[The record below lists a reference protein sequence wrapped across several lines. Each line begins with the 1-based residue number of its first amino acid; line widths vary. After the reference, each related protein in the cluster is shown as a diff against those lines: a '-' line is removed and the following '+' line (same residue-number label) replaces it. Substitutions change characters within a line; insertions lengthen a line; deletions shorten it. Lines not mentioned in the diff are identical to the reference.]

1 MYARAIVSGFAATVV
16 MLFAFLGAY
25 GLSAA
30 IAGIQLNQ
38 RRGASSLHEWFG
50 GLTNN
55 TLIDFS
61 RDNLYVALALF
72 LLGGIVWA
80 VVYGRFAEPR
90 LRGSPWRKGSA
101 FALFPWAL
109 SLIVFL
115 PLVGGGFFGLGLN
128 AGPLPILGN
137 LILHLVYGATLAIMY
152 GPFGD
157 TLMDD
162 TWEGEA
168 EALRQAE
175 TGAARGLIA
184 GLIVGIVVGAIGT
197 LLLSGESG
205 GAVLGSS
212 PLFFVLASAIF
223 GGTLGGL
230 VGSFAGL
237 PGASEPPKVDPPLGE
252 PLVEVK

>member
-25 GLSAA
+25 GMSVVISGVGLS
-30 IAGIQLNQ
+30 Q
-38 RRGASSLHEWFG
+38 RRGATAFQNWFH

-55 TLIDFS
+55 NLVDFS

-72 LLGGIVWA
+72 LFGGIAWA
-80 VVYGRFAEPR
+80 IVYARFAEPY
-90 LRGSPWRKGSA
+90 LRGSAWRKGIT

-109 SLIVFL
+109 SLIIFL
-115 PLVGGGFFGLGLN
+115 PLAGAGIFGLGLE

-137 LILHLVYGATLAIMY
+137 LILHLIYGATLGVVY

-168 EALRQAE
+168 AAMRRAE
-175 TGAARGLIA
+175 TGAARGLVI
-184 GLIVGIVVGAIGT
+184 GLIVGVVVGAIGAVVA
-197 LLLSGESG
+197 G
-205 GAVLGSS
+205 GGSAGTILGTS
-212 PLFFVLASAIF
+212 PLFFVIASAIF
-223 GGTLGGL
+223 GGTLGSL

-237 PGASEPPKVDPPLGE
+237 PGASEPEPPQAA
-252 PLVEVK
+252 PLS

>member
-25 GLSAA
+25 GMSAA
-30 IAGIQLNQ
+30 ISGVGLNQ
-38 RRGASSLHEWFG
+38 RRGASAFQNWFQ

-55 TLIDFS
+55 NLIDFS

-80 VVYGRFAEPR
+80 VVYARFAEPY
-90 LRGSPWRKGSA
+90 LRGPAWRKGIA
-101 FALFPWAL
+101 FSLFPWAL
-109 SLIVFL
+109 SLIIFL
-115 PLVGGGFFGLGLN
+115 PLVGGGFFGLALD

-137 LILHLVYGATLAIMY
+137 LILHLIYGATLGVVF

-168 EALRQAE
+168 EAMRRAE
-175 TGAARGLIA
+175 SGAARGLVI
-184 GLIVGIVVGAIGT
+184 GLIVGVIVGAVGAVVGGG
-197 LLLSGESG
+197 SG
-205 GAVLGSS
+205 ATVFGSS
-212 PLFFVLASAIF
+212 PLFFVIASAIF
-223 GGTLGGL
+223 GSTLGSL

-237 PGASEPPKVDPPLGE
+237 PGAAEADPPKAAPLS
-252 PLVEVK
+252 